1 MCIWMYSYQKGGC
14 YMNKNTV
21 RSIVVLAMLTGTVLA
36 YDQPA
41 VNLGA
46 TSFLDGGPPA
56 GPGWY
61 FQEYIQ
67 FYTAD
72 TFRDFPLPGAEVD
85 AWVSLNQLIYQSDQ
99 ALLAGGKWGI
109 NLILPLVYLDATLL
123 PDNSGGIGDLNIGP
137 FLQWDPIMGE
147 KGPIFMHRVEL
158 TFIVPT
164 GKYDDM
170 KALNPGSNF
179 ISFNPYWS
187 GTWFITP
194 KLTASTRIHYLWNAE
209 NDDPFVGSLANDTQA
224 GQSVHANLAAAYEV
238 MPKQLRLGLNA
249 YAFKQITDSQVNGSD
264 VSGKEQVYAIGP
276 GGMWSFSQDTHL
288 FLNVYFETEA
298 EYRPEGQRYNLRLVH
313 HF

>member
-1 MCIWMYSYQKGGC
+1 MY
-14 YMNKNTV
+14 KNIV
-21 RSIVVLAMLTGTVLA
+21 RSLVVLAILATTAAA

-67 FYTAD
+67 YYTAD
-72 TFRDFPLPGAEVD
+72 TLADTGIPDPEVD
-85 AWVSLNQLIYQSDQ
+85 VWVSLNQLIYQSNQD
-99 ALLAGGKWGI
+99 LLLGGKWGL
-109 NLILPLVYLDATLL
+109 NLILPLVYLDSSPLA
-123 PDNSGGIGDLNIGP
+123 DNNGGIGDLNIGP

-147 KGPIFMHRVEL
+147 KGPIFMHRIEL
-158 TFIVPT
+158 TLIVPT
-164 GKYDDM
+164 GKYDNS

-209 NDDPFVGSLANDTQA
+209 NDDPNFQAATGNTQA

-238 MPKQLRLGLNA
+238 MPKQLRLGINA
-249 YAFKQITDSQVNGSD
+249 YAFKQIESSDYGGSPAAAFQ
-264 VSGKEQVYAIGP
+264 GKEQVYAIGP

-288 FLNVYFETEA
+288 FLNAYFETGA
-298 EYRPEGQRYNLRLVH
+298 EYRPEGQRYTLRLVH

>member
-1 MCIWMYSYQKGGC
+1 
-14 YMNKNTV
+14 MNQNII
-21 RSIVVLAMLTGTVLA
+21 RCLVVFTLLTAAAEA
-36 YDQPA
+36 YDQPS

-67 FYTAD
+67 YFTAD
-72 TFRDFPLPGAEVD
+72 TLADTGIPNPEVD
-85 AWVSLNQLIYQSDQ
+85 VWVSLNQLIYQSNRD
-99 ALLAGGKWGI
+99 LLLGGKWGI
-109 NLILPLVYLDATLL
+109 NLIVPLVYLDSSPL
-123 PDNSGGIGDLNIGP
+123 PDNNGGIGDMNIGP

-164 GKYDDM
+164 GKYDDS

-179 ISFNPYWS
+179 VSFNPYWS

-209 NDDPFVGSLANDTQA
+209 NDDPNFPLAARNTQA
-224 GQSVHANLAAAYEV
+224 GQSVHANLATAYEV
-238 MPKQLRLGLNA
+238 MPKQLRLGINA
-249 YAFKQITDSQVNGSD
+249 YAFKQIETSDYGGSP
-264 VSGKEQVYAIGP
+264 VTPFQGKEQVYAIGP

-288 FLNVYFETEA
+288 FFNAYFETEA